1 MNIIR
6 QFVKKTIPT
15 VIPRK
20 LYLVHGDADHFD
32 SDTDVGCCKTD
43 SRSLI
48 NIAFTFDDGP
58 HPEHTPLL
66 LDVLQKH
73 QQQATFFVI
82 GEKARQ
88 YPHLIER
95 IVQEGHEIGN
105 HTLTHSEPAQT
116 STRSFLKEIQQTDE
130 ILEQITGKQVN
141 LVRPPKGKLNL
152 GKLLGLWRQQRT
164 VVLWDTDPRDY
175 LMNDHSEIINWC
187 HNYQPD
193 SGNFCLMHDN
203 HPYAIEAV
211 HQLSEHQQARIQSH
225 PVSRWI
231 ENKALQPTRTQQ
243 ACA

>member
-1 MNIIR
+1 MNVIR
-6 QFVKKTIPT
+6 QFVKNTIPA

-20 LYLVHGDADHFD
+20 LYIVHGDVNQCD
-32 SDTDVGCCKTD
+32 SAPDANCGNTHSKP
-43 SRSLI
+43 LI

-58 HPEHTPLL
+58 HLEITPQL

-73 QQQATFFVI
+73 EQQATFFVI
-82 GEKARQ
+82 GEKARK
-88 YPHLIER
+88 YPQLIER
-95 IVQEGHEIGN
+95 IVSEGHELGN

-116 STRSFLKEIQQTDE
+116 STRDFLDEIQQTDQ
-130 ILEQITGKQVN
+130 ILEQITGRKAN

-152 GKLLGLWRQQRT
+152 GKLLGLWRQRRT

-175 LMNDHSEIINWC
+175 LMSDNSEIISWC
-187 HNYQPD
+187 QNYQPV

-211 HQLSEHQQARIQSH
+211 RQLSECQHTRIQSLA
-225 PVSRWI
+225 VSHWL
-231 ENKALQPTRTQQ
+231 EKKTQHSTRTKQ